1 MKFLSKVGV
10 LAGMSI
16 AVAQAAI
23 GYSPVTSGATE
34 SAQKLYN
41 FLAVNYG
48 VKTIAGFQTGEMPS
62 GDFKSLPD
70 IDSFYVR
77 TGKYP
82 ALAGFDFL
90 FATGKNEND
99 GWYKQYTQNAI
110 DAAKDLWNQ
119 GGIPAFTWHW
129 KDPSDQVDAFY
140 ATQASAGAGNE
151 FTTYDFTQGFN
162 DPACTANCT
171 WNMSSTVYS
180 QLKSDIDEIAA
191 YFLELQNAGVA
202 AIFRP
207 VHEASGGWFWWGLR
221 SGAAFQALYK
231 LVYDE
236 MNAQGVKNLVWV
248 WNPEYAKDTGWNPGK
263 EYYDIIS
270 LDIYEAYDYSTKF
283 LSAHKELVANFGTDK
298 ILAVSENGPIPDLSV
313 MADANARWSWWM
325 PWYQT
330 WNGNSLNQTVN
341 AVWLANVESPCTI
354 TLDKMPGWN
363 NYTISSTPVASC
375 DVGYKLGDI
384 DTARVV
390 EEIFP
395 GDTATNGWLRVHFT
409 GGDTTSGNVVIKEGA
424 IDLSAENQITLT
436 VFNANKMS
444 GIWFTI
450 AFLGN
455 ESTNWAWAQPDGC
468 WINAGD
474 STVCTIDL
482 TTTAKDQVTLVGNAY
497 KDFMSNI
504 SKVYIEIFGENFN
517 GSILFDNVV
526 AGNTVL
532 ENFDDTT
539 EKFKV
544 EQDKNLSVAE
554 VIGKG
559 KLPSAIR
566 TRAFAPAFQMSVQGK
581 TLSLAL
587 PRSGTANISLFN
599 ATGHLVKELA
609 RGNLSA
615 GIQNFSLQGVSAGNY
630 IVRVKGKG
638 FSAAKAIRLR

>member
-1 MKFLSKVGV
+1 MKLSSKIGI

-23 GYSPVTSGATE
+23 GYSPVTSDATE

-48 VKTIAGFQTGEMPS
+48 VKTIAGIQTGEMPS
-62 GDFKSLPD
+62 GEFKSLPD
-70 IDSFYVR
+70 IDSFYVH

-82 ALAGFDFL
+82 TLTGFDFL
-90 FATGKNEND
+90 FATGKMANQD
-99 GWYKQYTQNAI
+99 WYKQYTQNAI
-110 DAAKDLWNQ
+110 DAAKDLWNL

-140 ATQASAGAGNE
+140 ATQASAGAGQD

-171 WNMSSTVYS
+171 WNTSSTVYS

-191 YFLELQNAGVA
+191 YFLDLQQAGVA

-221 SGAAFQALYK
+221 RGAAFQALYK
-231 LVYDE
+231 LIYDE

-248 WNPEYAKDTGWNPGK
+248 WNPEYAKDTDWNPGK

-270 LDIYEAYDYSTKF
+270 LDIYEAYDYSSKF
-283 LSAHKELVANFGTDK
+283 LSAHKELVTNFGTDK
-298 ILAVSENGPIPDLSV
+298 ILAVSENGPIPDISA
-313 MADANARWSWWM
+313 MAEANARWSWWM

-330 WNGNSLNQTVN
+330 WNGNFLNQTVD
-341 AVWLANVESPCTI
+341 AVWKANVESPCTI

-363 NYTISSTPVASC
+363 NYTISQSPVAAC
-375 DVGYKLGDI
+375 EVGYKLADI
-384 DTARVV
+384 DTARIV

-395 GDTATNGWLRVHFT
+395 GDTATNGWLRVRFA
-409 GGDTTSGNVVIKEGA
+409 GGNTAKGNVVIKEGA
-424 IDLSAENQITLT
+424 IDLSAESQITLT
-436 VFNANKMS
+436 VFNGNKMS

-455 ESTNWAWAQPDGC
+455 AANNYAWAQPGGC
-468 WINAGD
+468 WVNAGD

-482 TTTAKDQVTLVGNAY
+482 ATTAKDQDTLTGNDY
-497 KDFMSNI
+497 KSFMSNI

-517 GSILFDNVV
+517 GSIFFDNVV
-526 AGNTVL
+526 AGSTILN
-532 ENFDDTT
+532 NFDNNAQ
-539 EKFKV
+539 KIKV
-544 EQDKNLSVAE
+544 EEGQNLSIAE
-554 VIGKG
+554 IIGKG
-559 KLPSAIR
+559 KRPSAIR
-566 TRAFAPAFQMSVQGK
+566 TQVFAQTFQMSVHGK

-587 PRSGTANISLFN
+587 PRSGMANISLFD

-609 RGNLSA
+609 HGNLSA
-615 GIQNFSLQGVSAGNY
+615 RIRDFSLQGIPNGNY
-630 IVRVKGKG
+630 IVRVKGTG
-638 FSAAKAIRLR
+638 FSAAKALRLR